1 MQIKLFD
8 RKRSELAQLE
18 AEINQWL
25 TATPKFVTI
34 QRDFHIYH
42 DHGTKEECVLV
53 ALWYEPKSTF

>member
-1 MQIKLFD
+1 VQIKLFD

-25 TATPKFVTI
+25 ATNPKLVTI

-42 DHGTKEECVLV
+42 DHGTKEECLLV